1 MTLIILYLI
10 REQIVI
16 YIQMSLLQQPSLRR
30 YIHVCTALNK
40 VQSGR
45 YKPTPKRTFR
55 LTYEMAN
62 PPHYIAHRKSWN
74 SWNTCM

>member
-1 MTLIILYLI
+1 MVNIQVLPAVQQAFVK
-10 REQIVI
+10 RHFHASVIVN
-16 YIQMSLLQQPSLRR
+16 R
-30 YIHVCTALNK
+30 T
-40 VQSGR
+40 QSGR
-45 YKPTPKRTFR
+45 YKVTIKKNKP